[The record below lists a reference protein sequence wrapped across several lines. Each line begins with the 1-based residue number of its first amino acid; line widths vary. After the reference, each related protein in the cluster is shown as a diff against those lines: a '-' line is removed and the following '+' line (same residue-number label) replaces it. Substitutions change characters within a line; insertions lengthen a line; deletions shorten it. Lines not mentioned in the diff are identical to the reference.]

1 MTNEPNETGTRSDA
15 PESEEKKVR
24 KWDFVNKQWAA
35 TIIFSGVVLLLVAF
49 LFIKH
54 EIFTGLL
61 SYVFD
66 VLRPI
71 TIGLVIAFILYRPT
85 CQIDKLFQ
93 RVRKKFPRFPTGAMA
108 VFCSYFLMLALLC
121 VIIWIIVPQFITS
134 IRDFGDNIM
143 LYYNNVMKF
152 LNSSRG
158 EQILKFLE
166 DNDINPAMLR
176 TKLMSLTTYIP
187 DAVGTLSTW
196 ASGLIGGVIDFF
208 IGLIFSVYVLAA
220 RNKLR
225 SQGRQILRH
234 FLPEKHYHRL
244 SHYGRLTFSTFSNFI
259 SGQLSDAFILGVL
272 IFCVMSIGG
281 LEYPMM
287 IAVIIGITN
296 MIPYVGPWMGTI
308 PCALILLMVNPGHA
322 IAFVI
327 IVIIAQQIDSNLIYP
342 RVVGTSVGL
351 PAIWVL
357 FAITVGGGLF
367 GVLGMI
373 VGVPVMSIIY
383 TVMPGKDRLRHAE
396 SAQPAGK
403 EKAPLAHPAVGA
415 DPLQPGGKAK
425 KQRKRPQR
433 FCEVSG
439 FGERKMSLFLRKRA
453 FLILQR
459 KSDKIRQSI
468 SLI

>member
-196 ASGLIGGVIDFF
+196 ASGLIGG
-208 IGLIFSVYVLAA
+208 
-220 RNKLR
+220 
-225 SQGRQILRH
+225 
-234 FLPEKHYHRL
+234 P
-244 SHYGRLTFSTFSNFI
+244 
-259 SGQLSDAFILGVL
+259 
-272 IFCVMSIGG
+272 
-281 LEYPMM
+281 
-287 IAVIIGITN
+287 
-296 MIPYVGPWMGTI
+296 
-308 PCALILLMVNPGHA
+308 
-322 IAFVI
+322 
-327 IVIIAQQIDSNLIYP
+327 
-342 RVVGTSVGL
+342 
-351 PAIWVL
+351 
-357 FAITVGGGLF
+357 
-367 GVLGMI
+367 
-373 VGVPVMSIIY
+373 
-383 TVMPGKDRLRHAE
+383 
-396 SAQPAGK
+396 
-403 EKAPLAHPAVGA
+403 
-415 DPLQPGGKAK
+415 
-425 KQRKRPQR
+425 
-433 FCEVSG
+433 
-439 FGERKMSLFLRKRA
+439 
-453 FLILQR
+453 
-459 KSDKIRQSI
+459 
-468 SLI
+468 

>member
-61 SYVFD
+61 YYVFD

-93 RVRKKFPRFPTGAMA
+93 RVRKKFPRFPAGAIA

-383 TVMPGKDRLRHAE
+383 TVMREKTASGTPN
-396 SAQPAGK
+396 QPSQP
-403 EKAPLAHPAVGA
+403 EK
-415 DPLQPGGKAK
+415 K
-425 KQRKRPQR
+425 KHRWH
-433 FCEVSG
+433 
-439 FGERKMSLFLRKRA
+439 
-453 FLILQR
+453 
-459 KSDKIRQSI
+459 IRQSVQTLY
-468 SLI
+468 SRAAKRKNSENDHSDSAK

>member
-1 MTNEPNETGTRSDA
+1 
-15 PESEEKKVR
+15 
-24 KWDFVNKQWAA
+24 
-35 TIIFSGVVLLLVAF
+35 
-49 LFIKH
+49 
-54 EIFTGLL
+54 
-61 SYVFD
+61 
-66 VLRPI
+66 
-71 TIGLVIAFILYRPT
+71 
-85 CQIDKLFQ
+85 
-93 RVRKKFPRFPTGAMA
+93 MA

-225 SQGRQILRH
+225 SQGRADSAAFPARKTLSPAVSLRQTDLFH
-234 FLPEKHYHRL
+234 LLQLYQRSAVRCVHSGRADLLCHEHRRAGIPHDDRRYHRHHQHDPLCGTLDGYDSLCADPADGEPGSCHRLCHYRYHCTADRQQSDL
-244 SHYGRLTFSTFSNFI
+244 S
-259 SGQLSDAFILGVL
+259 
-272 IFCVMSIGG
+272 
-281 LEYPMM
+281 
-287 IAVIIGITN
+287 
-296 MIPYVGPWMGTI
+296 
-308 PCALILLMVNPGHA
+308 
-322 IAFVI
+322 
-327 IVIIAQQIDSNLIYP
+327 

-383 TVMPGKDRLRHAE
+383 TVMREKTASGTPN
-396 SAQPAGK
+396 QPAS
-403 EKAPLAHPAVGA
+403 
-415 DPLQPGGKAK
+415 
-425 KQRKRPQR
+425 RKRKSTAGTSGSRCRPFTAGRQSEKTAKTTTAILRSER
-433 FCEVSG
+433 FRREKNEPVSAETG
-439 FGERKMSLFLRKRA
+439 FFVLA
-453 FLILQR
+453 T
-459 KSDKIRQSI
+459 KIRQNSTKYI
-468 SLI
+468 SYLNRFDKTNLAIMLNFRC

>member
-1 MTNEPNETGTRSDA
+1 MTTEPNETETMTDSQKED
-15 PESEEKKVR
+15 EKKVR

-49 LFIKH
+49 LFIKR

-61 SYVFD
+61 AYVFD

-71 TIGLVIAFILYRPT
+71 TIGLVIAFVLYRPT
-85 CQIDKLFQ
+85 CQIDKLF
-93 RVRKKFPRFPTGAMA
+93 RKVQQKFPRFPAGAMA
-108 VFCSYFLMLALLC
+108 VFCAYFLMLALLSI
-121 VIIWIIVPQFITS
+121 VIWIIVPQFITS

-143 LYYNNVMKF
+143 VYYNNIMKF
-152 LNSSRG
+152 LNSDRG
-158 EQILKFLE
+158 EQILKLLQ

-187 DAVGTLSTW
+187 DAVGTLRRQ
-196 ASGLIGGVIDFF
+196 A
-208 IGLIFSVYVLAA
+208 
-220 RNKLR
+220 KL
-225 SQGRQILRH
+225 LFRH
-234 FLPEKHYHRL
+234 FLPKKHYEQVA
-244 SHYGRLTFSTFSNFI
+244 HYGRLTFSTFSNFV

-308 PCALILLMVNPGHA
+308 PCALILLMVKPSHA

-327 IVIIAQQIDSNLIYP
+327 IVIIVQQIDSNLIYP

-367 GVLGMI
+367 NVLGMI
-373 VGVPVMSIIY
+373 VGVPIMSIIY
-383 TVMPGKDRLRHAE
+383 TVIR
-396 SAQPAGK
+396 
-403 EKAPLAHPAVGA
+403 EKTTGSTGSPENQSTPKPRQWH
-415 DPLQPGGKAK
+415 
-425 KQRKRPQR
+425 
-433 FCEVSG
+433 
-439 FGERKMSLFLRKRA
+439 
-453 FLILQR
+453 IR
-459 KSDKIRQSI
+459 KSVQSLR
-468 SLI
+468 SRVSRKGTEAEKDTSKE

>member
-1 MTNEPNETGTRSDA
+1 MTTEPNETETRSA
-15 PESEEKKVR
+15 PPENEEKKVR

-35 TIIFSGVVLLLVAF
+35 TIIFSGVILLLVAF

-71 TIGLVIAFILYRPT
+71 TIGLIIAFVLYRPT
-85 CQIDKLFQ
+85 CRFDKLFQ
-93 RVRKKFPRFPTGAMA
+93 KAKQKFPRFPANALA
-108 VFCSYFLMLALLC
+108 VFCSYFVMLALLA

-143 LYYNNVMKF
+143 IYYNNIMKF
-152 LNSSRG
+152 LNSDRG
-158 EQILKFLE
+158 EQILNFLE
-166 DNDINPAMLR
+166 DNDINPALLR
-176 TKLMSLTTYIP
+176 TRLMSLTTYIP
-187 DAVGTLSTW
+187 DAVGTLSNW

-208 IGLIFSVYVLAA
+208 IGLIFSVYVLAG

-225 SQGRQILRH
+225 NQGKVIFRH
-234 FLPEKHYHRL
+234 FLPKKHYNRL

-308 PCALILLMVNPGHA
+308 PCALILLMVKPSHA

-351 PAIWVL
+351 PALWVL

-373 VGVPVMSIIY
+373 VGVPVMSIVY
-383 TVMPGKDRLRHAE
+383 TVIREKTAGTSETPKEKPTPKRKWHIRKSVQALRSHAE
-396 SAQPAGK
+396 KLRSDQN
-403 EKAPLAHPAVGA
+403 
-415 DPLQPGGKAK
+415 K
-425 KQRKRPQR
+425 K
-433 FCEVSG
+433 
-439 FGERKMSLFLRKRA
+439 
-453 FLILQR
+453 
-459 KSDKIRQSI
+459 D
-468 SLI
+468 